1 MICAVMALLFT
12 LGTEIFASQ
21 MVLVPTS
28 KRNGMMDKIRDKV
41 EQGVRDIE
49 DGLTTSTVGGETT
62 SVTPGAQTS
71 SDVADPATSTT
82 PETTK
87 PSTTK
92 DETTTTKED
101 VKDTENSKG
110 FNWWGVLIAVAIAAA
125 VVILIIALLPK
136 K

>member
-1 MICAVMALLFT
+1 MALLFT

-21 MVLVPTS
+21 MAVIPTN

-49 DGLTTSTVGGETT
+49 DGMTTTQNGGETT
-62 SVTPGAQTS
+62 SITPGAQTS
-71 SDVADPATSTT
+71 SDIADPATSTL

-101 VKDTENSKG
+101 VNNTDNSKG